1 MDVWPWPPVY
11 QNTLKSSKLG
21 TSKQYYFRTVSC
33 DGFQLQSKIT
43 TRFAATR
50 FVPREPAR
58 VEISIRRALNIKLFN
73 CQKGILDYWH
83 IRLGIM
89 IRFLK
94 LL

>member
-1 MDVWPWPPVY
+1 MGML
-11 QNTLKSSKLG
+11 NI
-21 TSKQYYFRTVSC
+21 KQSYSRTVSC

-58 VEISIRRALNIKLFN
+58 VEISIRRGLNIKLLN
-73 CQKGILDYWH
+73 CYGHVGLS
-83 IRLGIM
+83 IM
-89 IRFLK
+89 TQFLK